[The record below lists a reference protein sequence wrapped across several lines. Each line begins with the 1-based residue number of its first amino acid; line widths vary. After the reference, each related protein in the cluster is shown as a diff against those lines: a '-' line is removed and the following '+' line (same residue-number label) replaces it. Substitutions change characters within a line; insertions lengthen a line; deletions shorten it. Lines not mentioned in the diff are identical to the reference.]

1 MTNPTVVL
9 TRVAIALAAASLVA
23 GCSGPAAGTGAT
35 PNASASAEAAAG
47 TAMREVAKC
56 LRSHGYPNAP
66 DPVQDSEGNWGFHDA
81 PPGSMPGR
89 GVSTPCDDLARTAKN
104 LSRGDDKERASAAD
118 MSKLRAYAAC
128 MRKNGVADWPDPGPG
143 GDFEVPARLRPPH
156 GEAIW
161 QPVDEKCHAVRGE
174 VDLSIA
180 LPAGSGGNGA
190 GGGK

>member
-23 GCSGPAAGTGAT
+23 GCGGPAGSGAA
-35 PNASASAEAAAG
+35 PNASASADAAAS
-47 TAMREVAKC
+47 AALREVANC
-56 LRSHGYPNAP
+56 LRSHGYPNVP

-89 GVSTPCDDLARTAKN
+89 GVSTPCDDLARNAKN
-104 LSRGDDKERASAAD
+104 LSRGKDPERASAAD

-128 MRKNGVADWPDPGPG
+128 MRKNGVADWPDPSPR
-143 GDFEVPARLRPPH
+143 GDFEVPTRLQPPQ

-161 QPVDEKCHAVRGE
+161 RPADEKCHSVLGE
-174 VDLSIA
+174 VDVSIA
-180 LPAGSGGNGA
+180 QPVGA
-190 GGGK
+190 GGGDNK